1 MLTKKEVPLCPIGV
15 IAHLLGGKW
24 KLLIIRNL
32 LKRPWYFNELKRGVT
47 GISHKMLT
55 SCLREL
61 ENDGLVRRHVIPTA
75 RKSVQY
81 SLTELGETLRPLFSA
96 MKDWGEFYKKTV
108 GLPPLEPRD
117 TCPETDA
124 GPAGAAG
131 ADARRGEAIGAQKSA
146 PHLPEN

>member
-15 IAHLLGGKW
+15 IVHLLGGKW

-61 ENDGLVRRHVIPTA
+61 ESDGLVRRETIATP

-108 GLPPLEPRD
+108 GLPPLEPQD
-117 TCPETDA
+117 ACPETDA
-124 GPAGAAG
+124 GLT
-131 ADARRGEAIGAQKSA
+131 ARAEKRVRPGSA
-146 PHLPEN
+146 PKP

>member
-15 IAHLLGGKW
+15 IVHLLGGKW

-32 LKRPWYFNELKRGVT
+32 LKRPWYFNKLKRGVT

-61 ENDGLVRRHVIPTA
+61 ESDGLVRREAIATP

-81 SLTELGETLRPLFSA
+81 SLTELGETLRPLFAA
-96 MKDWGEFYKKTV
+96 MKDWGAFYKKTV

-124 GPAGAAG
+124 GLT
-131 ADARRGEAIGAQKSA
+131 ARAEKRGRPGSA
-146 PHLPEN
+146 PKP